1 MCRSSVTL
9 SCQYEPNVSRTLLNL
24 SHEELKAVLK
34 MLIPDRCNK
43 KKSVVSIFYSYKQKL
58 PNS

>member
-1 MCRSSVTL
+1 MCRNSVML

-34 MLIPDRCNK
+34 MGSKLIPDRCIFFK
-43 KKSVVSIFYSYKQKL
+43 KKSVVSIFKAD
-58 PNS
+58 